1 MVEGTLTLRT
11 QLFHGT
17 TLYGY
22 LAVRGRP
29 THNKSHFWSLQ
40 ILKKSQMTN
49 DKKQMPSST
58 CPLIT
63 SRLNHNSKGFSK
75 PKIRFFMRDKSAA
88 LGHVL
93 QCSEM
98 QTQAS
103 VTQGSQ
109 IAGQE
114 VIKRSDR
121 SRSQGIV
128 LNPIAETLY
137 PQTLILL

>member
-22 LAVRGRP
+22 LAVRGSP
-29 THNKSHFWSLQ
+29 THNKSHFWFLR
-40 ILKKSQMTN
+40 IREKSQMTN
-49 DKKQMPSST
+49 SKKQMPSST

-63 SRLNHNSKGFSK
+63 SILNHNSKGFTK
-75 PKIRFFMRDKSAA
+75 PEVRFFMRDKSSA

-93 QCSEM
+93 QCSEI
-98 QTQAS
+98 QTRAG

-109 IAGQE
+109 ITGQE
-114 VIKRSDR
+114 VIRD
-121 SRSQGIV
+121 Q
-128 LNPIAETLY
+128 IA
-137 PQTLILL
+137 PVPKG